1 VNFSLIDRAALDAV
15 LAMPER
21 SRYLPGLRYWIG
33 FRQVEVAYDRP
44 ERAAG
49 RPSMT
54 LSKLLKLALDGI
66 FGFSHLP
73 LRLATL
79 LGAGACALGVILV
92 CWVLVE
98 RFITH
103 TAILG
108 WPSLMIAICF
118 LGGAQLVSIGIL
130 GEYLSRVF
138 DEVRRR
144 PNYIV
149 RDVLRPSAGAAAEP
163 EPVSLNTRRG
173 GR

>member
-1 VNFSLIDRAALDAV
+1 
-15 LAMPER
+15 
-21 SRYLPGLRYWIG
+21 
-33 FRQVEVAYDRP
+33 
-44 ERAAG
+44 
-49 RPSMT
+49 
-54 LSKLLKLALDGI
+54 
-66 FGFSHLP
+66 
-73 LRLATL
+73 
-79 LGAGACALGVILV
+79 
-92 CWVLVE
+92 VE

-118 LGGAQLVSIGIL
+118 LGGAQLVSPGIL

-163 EPVSLNTRRG
+163 EPVILNTRRG

>member
-1 VNFSLIDRAALDAV
+1 
-15 LAMPER
+15 M
-21 SRYLPGLRYWIG
+21 
-33 FRQVEVAYDRP
+33 
-44 ERAAG
+44 
-49 RPSMT
+49 
-54 LSKLLKLALDGI
+54 
-66 FGFSHLP
+66 
-73 LRLATL
+73 
-79 LGAGACALGVILV
+79 
-92 CWVLVE
+92 E

-149 RDVLRPSAGAAAEP
+149 RDVLRPSAKAAVES
-163 EPVSLNTRRG
+163 EPVSLQTRRG
-173 GR
+173 R